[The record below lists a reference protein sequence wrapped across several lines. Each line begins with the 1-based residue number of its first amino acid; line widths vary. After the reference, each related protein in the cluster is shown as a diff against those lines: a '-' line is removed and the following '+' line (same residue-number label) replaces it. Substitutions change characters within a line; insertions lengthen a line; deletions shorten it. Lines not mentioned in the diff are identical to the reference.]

1 MGINYADTH
10 THTCTH
16 AVICQVYMYI
26 TFLCTTRNYNDKIE
40 LVFSVDAVCK
50 RSWGAGEG
58 EIYDISAADDNM
70 ERKKVDLL
78 FCLFVS

>member
-50 RSWGAGEG
+50 KIMGSRRRG
-58 EIYDISAADDNM
+58 N
-70 ERKKVDLL
+70 L
-78 FCLFVS
+78 

>member
-26 TFLCTTRNYNDKIE
+26 TFLCTTRNYNDA
-40 LVFSVDAVCK
+40 FSVDAVCK
-50 RSWGAGEG
+50 KIMGSRRRG
-58 EIYDISAADDNM
+58 N
-70 ERKKVDLL
+70 L
-78 FCLFVS
+78 